1 MKLLRTSALA
11 LALGL
16 STMASQATVIDFES
30 LSHNG
35 STYIY
40 VGSSYTED
48 GFQLSQPGSQPFQFG
63 VMGTNET
70 RYTGST
76 AMFNDTIGGQ
86 TLLTKVGGG
95 SFDMFSIDLAEL
107 NGSNVASVTFTDND
121 GDMITFNLD
130 GSAFG
135 VETFNFDNRFLGI
148 TSLSWTQ
155 DSPFHQFDNLCIDD
169 RTCARSNVPEPGT
182 LALMG
187 LALGIGALR
196 RRRA

>member
-1 MKLLRTSALA
+1 MNLLRTSALA

-16 STMASQATVIDFES
+16 STMASQATVIDFQS
-30 LSHNG
+30 LEHVDNLIASHG
-35 STYIY
+35 TSY
-40 VGSSYTED
+40 VED
-48 GFQLSQPGSQPFQFG
+48 GFVISQPGTQSFPLATFG
-63 VMGTNET
+63 TLES

-76 AMFNDTIGGQ
+76 AMFNNTIGGQ

-107 NGSNVASVTFTDND
+107 NGSSVASVTFTDND